1 MIVFSSIIFLHIY
14 VNVHRDK
21 GLKILHIG
29 DAQTSN
35 GVAAVL
41 ADDDDDAV
49 DPHLERIRNQTGAEE
64 SDEEV
69 QPFL

>member
-1 MIVFSSIIFLHIY
+1 M
-14 VNVHRDK
+14 
-21 GLKILHIG
+21 KILHIG

-49 DPHLERIRNQTGAEE
+49 DPHLERIRNQTGAGE

-69 QPFL
+69 QTYL